1 MIEIEKAYEA
11 KKYEDKIYEK
21 WESSGAFKPK
31 IDKKK
36 KPFIISMPPP
46 NATGVLHLGHAVML
60 ALEDIMIRYHRMQG
74 TPALWVPGTDHASI
88 ATQNKVEQLLAQK
101 RITKYDL
108 GREEFLKEVD
118 KFVKNSQSTIRNQI
132 RKMGSSCDWTRERY
146 TLDKGLTTAV
156 QTVFVKMFKDD
167 LIYRGSRIVNWCPR
181 CESTLADDEVDYKE
195 SKEKLYWIAYG
206 PFTVATTRPETKLG
220 DTAVAVNPADKRY
233 KKMIGQVF
241 PIKSALGEYN
251 IVVIGDKS
259 VDMEFGSGAVK
270 VTPAHSFADFEMAQK
285 NKEVFKKVG
294 IEPMKEVIDE
304 KGRMKEN
311 CGKYSGMTTKECR
324 RALVEDLEKMG
335 LIEKIEDY
343 SHNLSVCYRCGYTIE
358 PLISKQWFINVDKPV
373 IKDGTKKKSI
383 KEKSIEVVKK
393 GDIKIIPEKFNKT
406 YFNWMEN
413 LHDWCISRQIWFGH
427 KIPVWY
433 KMDEKSKKEY
443 EKNPEKN
450 RYLLGDK
457 IAICSI
463 EKPDNKNHYIQDPD
477 TLDTWFSSGLWTFST
492 LGWPDKT
499 EDFKYFHPTS
509 VLETG
514 YDILFFWVARM
525 IIMTQY
531 TLGEVPF
538 KTVYLHGLIRDKNG
552 KKMSKSAGNGID
564 PLEMIAKYGTD
575 PVRLSLVIGGTPGND
590 MCLSEDKISGYRNFV
605 NKIWNASRFAL
616 MNVSEEDLKK
626 KFTPGMAKSTA
637 DKWILTEL
645 NALVKATNTDMEKY
659 NFSEAGMRIYE
670 FIWNNYCDWY
680 LEISKGEHK
689 NPAVLL
695 HVLKTTLKL
704 LHPFIPFVTEKLWEL
719 MEEKTMLISES
730 WPKEDKNTIL
740 KKEAK
745 DLEEVK
751 EMISKIR
758 SLRSELKV
766 EPAKKIN
773 AIIYAGKQLKLLE
786 EKREVIERMARLQ
799 DLQIEEKGKKI
810 EGAKLIIQGNM
821 EIYLPLKDMIDT
833 EKEAKRIKEEI
844 AKKEA
849 LIKSIETKLSNQGF
863 VKNAPKE
870 LIAQEKEKL
879 AKEKL
884 SLAKMAQNML

>member
-11 KKYEDKIYEK
+11 KKYEDKIYAK

-36 KPFIISMPPP
+36 KPFVISMPPP

-60 ALEDIMIRYHRMQG
+60 ALQDIMIRYNRMQG
-74 TPALWVPGTDHASI
+74 APTLWLPGTDHASI

-101 RITKYDL
+101 NITKYDL

-118 KFVKNSQSTIRNQI
+118 KYVKNSQSTIRNQI

-146 TLDKGLTTAV
+146 TLDEGLTNAV
-156 QTVFVKMFKDD
+156 QKVFLKMYKDG

-181 CESTLADDEVDYKE
+181 CESTLADDEVNYKE
-195 SKEKLYWIAYG
+195 SKEKLYWIVYG

-233 KKMIGQVF
+233 KKMIGKVF

-251 IVVIGDKS
+251 IVVIADKE

-270 VTPAHSFADFEMAQK
+270 VTPAHSFADFEMAQR
-285 NKEVFKKVG
+285 NKEVFKKAG
-294 IEPMKEVIDE
+294 IEPIKEVIDE

-324 RALVEDLEKMG
+324 KALVADLEKMG

-343 SHNLSVCYRCGYTIE
+343 THNLSICYRCGHTIE
-358 PLISKQWFINVDKPV
+358 PLISKQWFIDVDKPI
-373 IKDGTKKKSI
+373 IKDGAKKKSI

-393 GDIKIIPEKFNKT
+393 GEIEIIPERFNKT
-406 YFNWMEN
+406 YFNWMKN

-450 RYLLGDK
+450 RCLLNDK
-457 IAICSI
+457 EAICSI
-463 EKPDNKNHYIQDPD
+463 EKPDDKNYYIQDPD

-525 IIMTQY
+525 IIMTEY

-590 MCLSEDKISGYRNFV
+590 MCLSEDKIEGYRNFI

-626 KFTPGMAKSTA
+626 KIEPKMAKSTA

-645 NALVKATNTDMEKY
+645 NGLVKATNADMEKY

-670 FIWNNYCDWY
+670 FIWSKYCDWY

-689 NPAVLL
+689 NPVVLL

-719 MEEKTMLISES
+719 MGEKTMLISQS
-730 WPKEDKNTIL
+730 WPKEDKNTIF

-745 DLEEVK
+745 DLEEVM

-758 SLRSELKV
+758 SLRAELKV

-773 AIIYAGKQLKLLE
+773 AIIYAGKQVKLLE
-786 EKREVIERMARLQ
+786 EKREVIVRMARLEN
-799 DLQIEEKGKKI
+799 LQIEEKGKKI
-810 EGAKLIIQGNM
+810 EGAKLITQGTM
-821 EIYLPLKDMIDT
+821 EIYLPLKDMLDI
-833 EKEAKRIKEEI
+833 EKENKRIKEEM
-844 AKKEA
+844 AKKQA
-849 LIKSIETKLSNQGF
+849 LILSIESRLSNEGF
-863 VKNAPKE
+863 VKNAPKD
-870 LIAQEKEKL
+870 LITKEKERLKE
-879 AKEKL
+879 EKL
-884 SLAKMAQNML
+884 SLAKMTENMV